1 MASLDDILGA
11 LNTKEASVD
20 TAEVAG
26 DLKASVEG
34 TRKQL
39 KRLKDRGY
47 VGGDSQ
53 EGWLISDE
61 GKKALE
67 RGGVTPK
74 TIKTLEGGRVIP
86 SMIGEG
92 VTPRQKFEEIGQLI
106 GIRPERITLATRL
119 VWSGDYNDLVWVWNA
134 LGQVDIDIDL
144 RKVWTNSWRAHLKKG
159 IPAELEPILAA
170 ELEPHLGDEGKVEG
184 KRAAEGKPREGRSYI
199 LDEND
204 MPLYVGEGLGDLIY
218 RDAVDLAKLR

>member
-1 MASLDDILGA
+1 
-11 LNTKEASVD
+11 
-20 TAEVAG
+20 
-26 DLKASVEG
+26 
-34 TRKQL
+34 
-39 KRLKDRGY
+39 
-47 VGGDSQ
+47 
-53 EGWLISDE
+53 
-61 GKKALE
+61 
-67 RGGVTPK
+67 
-74 TIKTLEGGRVIP
+74 
-86 SMIGEG
+86 MIGEG

-134 LGQVDIDIDL
+134 LGQVDIDVDL

-218 RDAVDLAKLR
+218 RDAVDLAKLRAAKAARPVSGAQPPGQSSAEEIIKIVNAASVMPNLLYLELPKQVKRCPALSVAMSGPPRR